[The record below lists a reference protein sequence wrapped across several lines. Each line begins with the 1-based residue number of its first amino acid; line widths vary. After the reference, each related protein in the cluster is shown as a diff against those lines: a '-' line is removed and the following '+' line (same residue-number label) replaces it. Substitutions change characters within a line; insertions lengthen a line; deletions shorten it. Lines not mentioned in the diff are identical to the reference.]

1 MTQRVASDHASVT
14 SIDAVLAPSGAA
26 DRPSIEIPAE
36 HAGDF
41 TPDEVVRLVLD
52 EKEYRARIQRPLTGD
67 TLQILGAYDT
77 PRLARN
83 PGEGENRLHEW
94 FEDGDLDLGRTVH
107 LDVVEADFLYGVR
120 RPGERAVYEVKEKPD
135 ESLSA
140 IARDLEGDD

>member
-14 SIDAVLAPSGAA
+14 TIDATLAPSGAA
-26 DRPSIEIPAE
+26 NRPSIEIPAD
-36 HAGDF
+36 HADSF

-52 EKEYRARIQRPLTGD
+52 GKEYRALVQRPLTGD

-94 FEDGDLDLGRTVH
+94 FENGDLDLGRTIH

-135 ESLSA
+135 ENLAA
-140 IARDLEGDD
+140 IAKDVEGDD